1 MNSAERNQRIDE
13 MEQEIRDKYEEI
25 TSRKSTQ
32 IEDDADV
39 FGSIGYDL
47 ESLKEQVKQVTQVT
61 SELKNDQVLVDIS
74 HALSGVENQAK
85 QLTSAMQAL
94 EHEMKYLKEQL
105 RWAKRRADQQSK
117 ELIGTMAR
125 LNKLEQWQLLQG
137 SKAE

>member
-1 MNSAERNQRIDE
+1 MNGTERDQRIDE
-13 MEQEIRDKYEEI
+13 MAQEIRDKYKEI

-47 ESLKEQVKQVTQVT
+47 ESLKEQVKQVT
-61 SELKNDQVLVDIS
+61 
-74 HALSGVENQAK
+74 
-85 QLTSAMQAL
+85 SAMQAL
-94 EHEMKYLKEQL
+94 EHETKYLKEQL
-105 RWAKRRADQQSK
+105 RWTKRRADQQSK

-137 SKAE
+137 SKA